1 MRAPDEPRRE
11 GHRRRPAVSVSP
23 DRKAPRRLSN
33 AGPARR
39 SLGLPEASPVPRPDP
54 RVAED
59 AAKVQ
64 RRGAAR
70 DAEPLGYLQFAHSR
84 RGARKLSYQDSVAE
98 RRGGQPRFA
107 PVL

>member
-11 GHRRRPAVSVSP
+11 GHRRRSAVSVSP
-23 DRKAPRRLSN
+23 DRKAPRRL
-33 AGPARR
+33 AYTGPARR
-39 SLGLPEASPVPRPDP
+39 GLGLPEASAVPRPHP

-64 RRGAAR
+64 RRSAAG
-70 DAEPLGYLQFAHSR
+70 DAEPLRYLQLAHSR
-84 RGARKLSYQDSVAE
+84 RGTRELSYQDSVAE
-98 RRGGQPRFA
+98 RRGGQSSFA